1 MSSSFGGALATPQI
15 VARRAFAL
23 TDCLFSALSGALRSG
38 SCVAPTSSVVATA
51 TAVRARHGT
60 LPNPSHWRR
69 RRAAGDSTRP
79 QLRAPRLAALVQRS
93 QCGLPHTPQGP
104 LPVRSGSRR
113 RCRCCR
119 RRRHPCPLPARRCGR
134 HPRRQRPRC
143 RPSWPLQREV
153 SDACEKARAPK
164 RATRAPK
171 RARASHATAAA
182 CCRPAVPACLPCHP
196 RFVPRCL
203 PLGAGFSLVAGRSAA
218 EARRTAASAVAGAA
232 RAPSLARAPAA
243 GDSRAAC
250 GSVGCLS
257 SLLLPSL
264 SPPSP
269 PPLLFAPAAPRC
281 CRVCYHRVRCSVCT
295 CMSVSR
301 HVCGHVCVRHA
312 ALNAA
317 YEPE

>member
-153 SDACEKARAPK
+153 SDACEKARVHPSAPRVHPSAHGPRMPPLL
-164 RATRAPK
+164 RAAAQRSQ
-171 RARASHATAAA
+171 RASRVTHGSCRVVCRLAQASASSQVAAPLRLDAQLPPQPPGLREHHRWRVRRLPATAAPLA
-182 CCRPAVPACLPCHP
+182 AAWAAFHLCCC
-196 RFVPRCL
+196 PRC
-203 PLGAGFSLVAGRSAA
+203 
-218 EARRTAASAVAGAA
+218 RRPRRRRFCLRPRRRGAA
-232 RAPSLARAPAA
+232 A
-243 GDSRAAC
+243 
-250 GSVGCLS
+250 
-257 SLLLPSL
+257 
-264 SPPSP
+264 
-269 PPLLFAPAAPRC
+269 FAITVYVVAF
-281 CRVCYHRVRCSVCT
+281 V
-295 CMSVSR
+295 
-301 HVCGHVCVRHA
+301 HA
-312 ALNAA
+312 
-317 YEPE
+317 